1 MNFIV
6 DSGVLD
12 RMMDHA
18 RATLPQEACG
28 LLVGRNGQ
36 ASRFIPTE
44 NTLRSETEYEID
56 PAFLATTFR
65 LLRDTGEELVG
76 IFHSHP
82 QGPARPSNRDL
93 ERAYY
98 PEAVHVI
105 VSLADPESPQIG
117 CFRIIDGQA
126 YDVELHA
133 IV

>member
-36 ASRFIPTE
+36 ASRFVPTE

-56 PAFLATTFR
+56 PAFLAATFR

-82 QGPARPSNRDL
+82 RGPATPSSRDL
-93 ERAYY
+93 KRAYY
-98 PEAVHVI
+98 PEAVHLI
-105 VSLADPESPQIG
+105 VSLAEPESPQIE

>member
-6 DSGVLD
+6 VAGVLD
-12 RMMDHA
+12 RMIDHA
-18 RATLPQEACG
+18 RATLPNEACG

-36 ASRFIPTE
+36 ASRFVPTE
-44 NTLRSETEYEID
+44 NTLRSETEYEIVPD
-56 PAFLATTFR
+56 FLDATFGF
-65 LLRDTGEELVG
+65 LSDAGEELVG

-98 PEAVHVI
+98 PEVVHVI

-117 CFRIIDGQA
+117 CFRIIDSQA
-126 YDVELHA
+126 YEVELHA

>member
-28 LLVGRNGQ
+28 LLVGRNDQ

-65 LLRDTGEELVG
+65 LLRDSGEELVG

>member
-12 RMMDHA
+12 RMMEHA
-18 RATLPQEACG
+18 RATLPNEACG

-36 ASRFIPTE
+36 AGRFIPTE

-56 PAFLATTFR
+56 PAFLAATFR
-65 LLRDTGEELVG
+65 LLRDSGEELVG

-82 QGPARPSNRDL
+82 KGPARPSNRDL

-126 YDVELHA
+126 YEVELHA

>member
-1 MNFIV
+1 MNFTL
-6 DSGVLD
+6 DSGLLD
-12 RMMDHA
+12 RMIDHA
-18 RATLPQEACG
+18 MAALPNEACG

-36 ASRFIPTE
+36 ASRFIPAE
-44 NTLRSETEYEID
+44 NTLRSETAYEID
-56 PAFLATTFR
+56 PAFLAATFR
-65 LLRDTGEELVG
+65 LLRESGEELVG

-93 ERAYY
+93 QRAYY
-98 PEAVHVI
+98 PEAAHVI
-105 VSLADPESPQIG
+105 VSLAEPERPQVA

>member
-12 RMMDHA
+12 RMMEHA
-18 RATLPQEACG
+18 RATLPNEACG

-56 PAFLATTFR
+56 PAFLAATFR
-65 LLRDTGEELVG
+65 LLRDSGEELVG

-82 QGPARPSNRDL
+82 KGPARPSNRDL

-126 YDVELHA
+126 YEVELHA

>member
-56 PAFLATTFR
+56 PAFLAATFR
-65 LLRDTGEELVG
+65 LLRDSGEELVG